1 MNIVKVAVKI
11 KVYPYFII
19 RAPNKDP
26 SISTHYESVNVEKRL
41 LVPYLIAEIKSQ
53 LTDSMAKAVLNRIY
67 YNLRTGRIGYII
79 YGVPSVSLRE
89 LGNIGI
95 YIEERKK

>member
-1 MNIVKVAVKI
+1 MNTAKVAVKI
-11 KVYPYFII
+11 KVLHSCII
-19 RAPNKDP
+19 RAPDVKNA
-26 SISTHYESVNVEKRL
+26 STHNESMQTGERL

-53 LTDSMAKAVLNRIY
+53 LTDSMAKAVLNRVY
-67 YNLRTGRIGYII
+67 YNLRVNRIGYII

-89 LGNIGI
+89 LCNIGI